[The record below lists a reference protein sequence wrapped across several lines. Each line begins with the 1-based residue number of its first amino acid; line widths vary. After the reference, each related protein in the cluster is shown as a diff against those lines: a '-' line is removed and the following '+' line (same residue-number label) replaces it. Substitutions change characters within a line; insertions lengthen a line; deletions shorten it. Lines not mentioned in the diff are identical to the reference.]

1 MSTLLLRLA
10 GPMQSWGTRSRFNER
25 DTDLEPS
32 KSGVLGLV
40 CAALGRDRAD
50 PIGDLADLCM
60 GVRVDRQGVL
70 RRDYQTAQMYDPKKG
85 YIPSDTSLSNRYYL
99 SDAAFLVG
107 LEGDRSLL
115 ETIHYALKN
124 PQWTL
129 YLGRKSYPPS
139 KPAWIEDGLRDED
152 LESALKGFPRIVNG
166 NAPPSYRFVMEI
178 TDGSE
183 GSVRMDQPL
192 APFSERYFGSRRVR
206 ITDVAL
212 TLQALQT

>member
-1 MSTLLLRLA
+1 MATLLLQLV

-50 PIGDLADLCM
+50 PIADLADLRM
-60 GVRVDRQGVL
+60 GVRVESPGVL
-70 RRDYQTAQMYDPKKG
+70 RRDYQTAQLYDRKKKD
-85 YIPSDTSLSNRYYL
+85 YVPSETSLSNRYFL

-115 ETIHYALKN
+115 STIHDALKN
-124 PQWTL
+124 PRWTL
-129 YLGRKSYPPS
+129 YLGRKSYVPS
-139 KPAWIEDGLRDED
+139 QPVWLENGLRDD
-152 LESALKGFPRIVNG
+152 ALQDALKAWPPTRGTATERRIVVE
-166 NAPPSYRFVMEI
+166 A
-178 TDGSE
+178 DD

-192 APFSERYFGSRRVR
+192 GPFIERRFGARRVR
-206 ITDVAL
+206 MDVIAIPVPG
-212 TLQALQT
+212 ASPS